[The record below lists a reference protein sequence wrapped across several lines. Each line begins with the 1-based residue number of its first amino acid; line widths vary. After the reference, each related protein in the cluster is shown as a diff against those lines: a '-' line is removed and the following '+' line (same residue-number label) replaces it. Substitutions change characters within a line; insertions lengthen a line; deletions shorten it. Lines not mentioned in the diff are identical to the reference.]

1 MSTSPWLTLIASD
14 IGVALSRGV
23 QGSSSLARLAGR
35 SSVAHR
41 WARNDVV
48 AALRPWQRGLLSALG
63 IASGSI
69 SSAAV
74 GMSHQPGGYWIHAEP
89 VHFAAGLDRLSF
101 LTLTDE
107 ARVSDAERRAL
118 FDQLAPTFA
127 SGDFVLHASG
137 TEWFIRSARPLQVVT
152 STPEAA
158 ATNDLQSVMPRGSDA
173 PALRRLM
180 TELQMLLHE
189 HPVNESRARRGLPA
203 INAVW
208 LWGSGVLTQMSLS
221 SELPIAFGNGS
232 FLRGLYDLS
241 GSTIAELPESADE
254 LLQRI
259 AGAPRAIVVVP
270 EADFDQFDSRWLA
283 PLSAA
288 LSSGRLSRLDLVVDE
303 WHVDARRSGLRRFW
317 RRALP
322 PSQWERPM

>member
-14 IGVALSRGV
+14 IGVALSREV
-23 QGSSSLARLAGR
+23 PASSSLARLAGR
-35 SSVAHR
+35 GSVAYR
-41 WARNDVV
+41 WARND
-48 AALRPWQRGLLSALG
+48 AETALRPWQRGLLSALG

-69 SSAAV
+69 ASAAV
-74 GMSHQPGGYWIHAEP
+74 GMSHQPDGYWLHAEP

-107 ARVSDAERRAL
+107 ARVSDAERRVL
-118 FDQLAPTFA
+118 FDQLVPTFA

-137 TEWFIRSARPLQVVT
+137 PEWFLRSAQPLQVVT
-152 STPEAA
+152 STPDAA
-158 ATNDLQSVMPRGSDA
+158 ATNDLQSVMPRGPDA

-189 HPVNESRARRGLPA
+189 HPVNEARARRGLPA

-208 LWGSGVLTQMSLS
+208 LWGSGVLTEMSVS
-221 SELPIAFGNGS
+221 ASLPVAFGNSS
-232 FLRGLYDLS
+232 FLSGLYES
-241 GSTIAELPESADE
+241 CGSTIAELPKSADQ

-270 EADFDQFDSRWLA
+270 EADFDQFDSRWLV

-288 LSSGRLSRLDLVVDE
+288 LSSGRLSRLDLILDE
-303 WHVDARRSGLRRFW
+303 WHIDTRRRDLRRFW

-322 PSQWERPM
+322 PSQWERPI